1 MAEPQ
6 FGETEQ
12 KIEEIKGSLAAVEK
26 MLDLPARR
34 ADIERREAEAADPSF
49 WSDSSAAKKKSKELN
64 DRKKVVEDYEGAK
77 GAVDDLAAHFELAQE
92 VEDASE
98 LGEVLKGLEGAR
110 RKIVQLDARMKLS
123 GEFDGNNAVL
133 TLNAGAGGTEACDW
147 ADMLMRM
154 YQRWAEAAGFQFQ
167 LTDVHRG
174 EEAGIKSMAAF
185 VRGPNAYGYLKS
197 EAGVHRLVRVSPFDS
212 NKRRHTSFASCDVV
226 PEIEEDIEIDI
237 ADSDI
242 EVTTSRA
249 GGKGGQNVNKVETA
263 VRIRHIPTGIVVGCR
278 TERSQLQNKQ
288 NAMRMLKAKLYQ
300 IELDKK
306 RSAADKHYDAKGDI
320 GWGNQIRSY
329 VFMPYQMVKDLRTGH
344 ETSQIQT
351 VMDGDLDPFMHEFL
365 SWVAAGRPNRKAAA
379 AADDD

>member
-6 FGETEQ
+6 FNETGERLSALRDE
-12 KIEEIKGSLAAVEK
+12 LAALEK
-26 MLDLPARR
+26 MLDVENRR
-34 ADIERREAEAADPSF
+34 AEVVKREAEAADPDF
-49 WSDSSAAKKKSKELN
+49 WADSVAAKKKSKELN
-64 DRKKVVEDYEGAK
+64 DLNRVLEDYEAAK
-77 GAVDDLAAHFELAQE
+77 AAVADLTAHYELASEAGDAAELAE
-92 VEDASE
+92 VNKNIPSAQ
-98 LGEVLKGLEGAR
+98 K
-110 RKIVQLDARMKLS
+110 KIVQLDARMKLS
-123 GEFDGNNAVL
+123 GEFDGNDAVI
-133 TLNAGAGGTEACDW
+133 TINAGAGGTEACDW

-154 YQRWAEAAGFQFQ
+154 YQRWAERAGFKF
-167 LTDVHRG
+167 LVSDVHKG

-185 VRGPNAYGYLKS
+185 VRGPNAYGYLKG

-226 PEIEEDIEIDI
+226 PEIDDDINIEIS
-237 ADSDI
+237 DSDLD
-242 EVTTSRA
+242 VSTMRA

-263 VRIRHIPTGIVVGCR
+263 VRIRHIPSGIVVGCR
-278 TERSQLQNKQ
+278 AERSQLQNKMT
-288 NAMRMLKAKLYQ
+288 AMRMLKAKLYQ

-306 RSAADKHYDAKGDI
+306 RSALDKHYDAKGDI

-351 VMDGDLDPFMHEFL
+351 VMDGELDPFMHEFL

-379 AADDD
+379 AAENE

>member
-1 MAEPQ
+1 MSEPQ
-6 FGETEQ
+6 FSETGQRVAQLREN
-12 KIEEIKGSLAAVEK
+12 LAAVEK
-26 MLDLPARR
+26 MLDIPARR
-34 ADIERREAEAADPSF
+34 DDVRAREAEAADPEF
-49 WSDSSAAKKKSKELN
+49 WADSSSAKKKSKELN
-64 DRKKVVEDYEGAK
+64 GLKKVVEDYEAAK
-77 GAVDDLAAHFELAQE
+77 SAVDDITALFELAQE
-92 VEDASE
+92 AEDAGE
-98 LGEVLKGLEGAR
+98 LAEVNKNIDSAR

-154 YQRWAEAAGFQFQ
+154 YQRWAEQAGFQFQ
-167 LTDVHRG
+167 LTDVHKG

-226 PEIEEDIEIDI
+226 PEIDDDIDIEVTD
-237 ADSDI
+237 ADV

-263 VRIRHIPTGIVVGCR
+263 VRIRHLATGIVVGCR

-306 RSAADKHYDAKGDI
+306 RSALDKHYDSKGDI

-344 ETSQIQT
+344 ETSQIQG
-351 VMDGDLDPFMHEFL
+351 VMDGDLDGFMHEFL
-365 SWVAAGRPNRKAAA
+365 SWMAAGRPDRRAAA
-379 AADDD
+379 AGDDE